1 MLILNRGKKD
11 YYDGVVGTMGIDKSI
26 VYERNPVIIQEG
38 DNKLKMPPEFNSNK
52 DYSIY
57 SSETNRM
64 LTISRYS
71 MIKSMYLKPN
81 KYDAYSAFI
90 VGFCGKQYVGFK
102 LYKEHKDFFGT
113 KHLTTE
119 ITYDYS
125 VIKEHVKIESYGSNL
140 TNDIAEVE
148 NFDSIEIFRRYNTPV
163 YIYDSHYD
171 MKSLYASY
179 ETRSKPTFIIN
190 PLLKDFEFYKRFDSF
205 AAFQE
210 IQMFLS
216 GVLGNKENDVIVIS
230 DKDKI
235 AQHGFDKFSFRK
247 EKEEK

>member
-1 MLILNRGKKD
+1 MYVISKKKD
-11 YYDGVVGTMGIDKSI
+11 YYDGVVGTMGIDKTI

-38 DNKLKMPPEFNSNK
+38 NKMPPEFTTEK
-52 DYSIY
+52 DFGIY
-57 SSETNRM
+57 GSEKNRM

-71 MIKSMYLKPN
+71 MLKPS

-119 ITYDYS
+119 ITYDFN
-125 VIKEHVKIESYGSNL
+125 VVKEHVKIESYGSNL
-140 TNDIAEVE
+140 ANDLAEVE
-148 NFDSIEIFRRYNTPV
+148 KFNSIEIFRRYNTPA
-163 YIYDSHYD
+163 YIYDSHYE
-171 MKSLYASY
+171 MKSLYATY